1 MADSPAR
8 TRALRLLRG
17 GAVGGGVV
25 WLVCVAAFW
34 LALGPASLA
43 WTVAGGATVV
53 AFFAL
58 GQLVQVLTAE
68 ADTIVVMVAAL
79 ASYAV
84 RAGGLAVVLLLAQ
97 PLASGPGAVA
107 LAPTMI
113 AVVVGWLATEI
124 WTFTRL
130 RVPVFDEAQGGRR

>member
-8 TRALRLLRG
+8 SRALRLLGG

-25 WLVCVAAFW
+25 WLVCVVAFW
-34 LALGPASLA
+34 LALGPVSLA
-43 WTVAGGATVV
+43 WTAAGGATVV
-53 AFFAL
+53 VFFAL

-97 PLASGPGAVA
+97 PQASGTGAVA

-130 RVPVFDEAQGGRR
+130 RVPAFDEAQGGRR